1 MGRSGFVSQSLVFI
15 PCKCCCC
22 FIISLYFGFDSDRSM
37 FISTL
42 KTFEFSVN
50 FPDKSDIS
58 KSYTSSFLVA
68 QVIIISVLLV
78 SFGIVSSV
86 TFDTLFYFRMLMQ
99 NVVCHCSW
107 GTIFFNKD
115 FSAFLYLSHF
125 FTFITFM
132 TFWITINTDFGLLVS
147 LGNIK

>member
-1 MGRSGFVSQSLVFI
+1 MGRSGFVSQSLLFI
-15 PCKCCCC
+15 PCKCCRC
-22 FIISLYFGFDSDRSM
+22 FMISLYFGFDSEKSM

-99 NVVCHCSW
+99 NILYHNFFSIR
-107 GTIFFNKD
+107 IFLRSCISLT
-115 FSAFLYLSHF
+115 FSHS
-125 FTFITFM
+125 
-132 TFWITINTDFGLLVS
+132 LL
-147 LGNIK
+147 L